1 MSQPFLSLQVAT
13 AQRTFAGGPGVS
25 KMSEYG
31 CGVNS
36 FLPFRD
42 HSELKLNS
50 ILLPFIPE
58 NSSLKPLLGGLFAQI
73 HTDFR

>member
-1 MSQPFLSLQVAT
+1 
-13 AQRTFAGGPGVS
+13 
-25 KMSEYG
+25 MSEYG

-73 HTDFR
+73 HTDFK